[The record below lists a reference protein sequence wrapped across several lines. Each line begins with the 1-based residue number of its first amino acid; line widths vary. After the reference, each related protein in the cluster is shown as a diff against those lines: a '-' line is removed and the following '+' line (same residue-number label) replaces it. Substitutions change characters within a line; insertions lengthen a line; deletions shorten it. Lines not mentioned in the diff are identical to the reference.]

1 MKIVTF
7 LKPSPVIDGRTF
19 KAGATAFV
27 PDAAVFA
34 LAEGGFIEP
43 PAETR
48 IESVDSSAPPLVLAT
63 FTRAALVGTWH
74 FEPGQ
79 RGLIPPGD
87 VRPEPEPAP
96 VPNRG
101 PTKRIKLLVGNLSVP
116 IPLKNGYRSTERG
129 DVVETLSWKA
139 QQLVDAGLAENV
151 PVAAE
156 SFAKPPRR
164 ESASAASV
172 K

>member
-1 MKIVTF
+1 
-7 LKPSPVIDGRTF
+7 
-19 KAGATAFV
+19 
-27 PDAAVFA
+27 
-34 LAEGGFIEP
+34 
-43 PAETR
+43 
-48 IESVDSSAPPLVLAT
+48 
-63 FTRAALVGTWH
+63 
-74 FEPGQ
+74 
-79 RGLIPPGD
+79 LIPPGD